1 MSQTQASLPGQAR
14 EAWLGRLDSLG
25 VLLSGICI
33 VHCLALPLL
42 LAALPFLDDSLL
54 GGHRFHEIL
63 LLAVLPVSL
72 VALGFGWRRHG
83 DSRVLWLGGV
93 GLALLAFATYGY
105 RLIGLSEGWERAI
118 SIGGG
123 LVHAAGHVLN
133 FRRTR
138 ALHDH
143 SAHAGHV
150 H

>member
-1 MSQTQASLPGQAR
+1 MNEGSAAGSAAR

-33 VHCLALPLL
+33 VHCVALPLL
-42 LAALPFLDDSLL
+42 LVALPFLGGSIL
-54 GGHRFHEIL
+54 GGHGFHEWL

-72 VALGFGWRRHG
+72 VALGFGYRRHH
-83 DSRVLWLGGV
+83 DSHVLWLGGV
-93 GLALLAFATYGY
+93 GLALLAFATYGHP
-105 RLIGLSEGWERAI
+105 LFGLSEGWERVI
-118 SIGGG
+118 SIVGG
-123 LVHAAGHVLN
+123 VIHAAGHILN

-143 SAHAGHV
+143 SAHAGHA

>member
-1 MSQTQASLPGQAR
+1 MNEGEAALRAESR
-14 EAWLGRLDSLG
+14 ETWLGRLDSLG

-42 LAALPFLDDSLL
+42 LALLPFLGGSLL
-54 GGHRFHEIL
+54 GGHSFHEYL

-83 DSRVLWLGGV
+83 DASVLWLGGI
-93 GLALLAFATYGY
+93 GLGLLAFATYGY
-105 RLIGLSEGWERAI
+105 RLIGLPEDWERII
-118 SIGGG
+118 SIIGG
-123 LVHAAGHVLN
+123 LIHAAGHVLN

-143 SAHAGHV
+143 SAHAGHA

>member
-1 MSQTQASLPGQAR
+1 MNQSNAALPEETSQ
-14 EAWLGRLDSLG
+14 AWLGRLDRLG
-25 VLLSGICI
+25 IVLSGICI

-42 LAALPFLDDSLL
+42 LAALPFLGGSLL
-54 GGHRFHEIL
+54 GGHGFHEVL
-63 LLAVLPVSL
+63 LLAVLPVSM

-83 DSRVLWLGGV
+83 DARVLWLGGA

-105 RLIGLSEGWERAI
+105 RLIGLPEDWERVI
-118 SIGGG
+118 SIIGG
-123 LVHAAGHVLN
+123 LIHAAGHVLN

-143 SAHAGHV
+143 SSHAGHA